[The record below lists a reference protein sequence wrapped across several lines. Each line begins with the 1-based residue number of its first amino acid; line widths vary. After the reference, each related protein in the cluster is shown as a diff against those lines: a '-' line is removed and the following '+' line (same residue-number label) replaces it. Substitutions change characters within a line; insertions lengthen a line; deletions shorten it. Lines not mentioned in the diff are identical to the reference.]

1 MPRTQPSGPSS
12 GHAAKASGRRGLWLL
27 LAGALL
33 LTLGVILWALAPAPV
48 EPVPEV
54 AEWQPPVAPQL
65 PAPALEPAVVVRAQ
79 PSATT
84 AGLRGVIR
92 SSSGAALVAS
102 LRLERD
108 DGEGKETTSTGDGS
122 FAFTQVPPGTW
133 NLFVL
138 AAGHKPGR
146 WSAIVLRPGQALQR
160 DLVLEVEGLALG
172 RVVDERDQPVARAVI
187 TVVGDD
193 SQVFRAG
200 EDGTF
205 AIPAPRD
212 AARQFASLELIAVSP
227 RHAPSPPTQARP
239 GTPITL
245 RVGDGGAVLAR
256 AVLAGGQT
264 VAGAMVSLE
273 PTQVEGPAPSAADA
287 PPPGATRDDNQ
298 PTRFG
303 PLRPGTYALRAEAVG
318 FAPSTVSGVVVRA
331 GATTGPIEVVL
342 SAGATIRG
350 TIVDAS
356 TGVGVRGASI
366 RLLDPGAAL
375 PAPAATSYDG
385 GAFALPNVPAGRVS
399 LRVSAQG
406 YRPELAPVV
415 APGSGEAEVTIRLQ
429 PAADGG
435 KVGFQGIGAT
445 LGRAGA
451 AVVVQALLPDSPAAQ
466 AGVAPGDRI
475 LRVDDRAVDGLG
487 LMQVTELIRGEAG
500 QPVVLEVER
509 DGRSFRVQIVRG
521 QVVLP

>member
-1 MPRTQPSGPSS
+1 MPRTQSS
-12 GHAAKASGRRGLWLL
+12 RPANGRSNGTIGRRGLWLL

-33 LTLGVILWALAPAPV
+33 LTLGVIVWALAPAPS
-48 EPVPEV
+48 EPAPEV
-54 AEWQPPVAPQL
+54 AEWQPPAAA
-65 PAPALEPAVVVRAQ
+65 PAPERAVEPPVVVRAQ
-79 PSATT
+79 PNVTA
-84 AGLRGVIR
+84 AGLRGVVR
-92 SSSGAALVAS
+92 SSTGTPLIAS

-108 DGEGKETTSTGDGS
+108 KGEAREATSAGDGS
-122 FAFTQVPPGTW
+122 FVFAQIPPGTW
-133 NLFVL
+133 SLFVL
-138 AAGHKPGR
+138 APGHKPGR
-146 WSAIVLRPGQALQR
+146 WNAIDLLAGQSLQR

-200 EDGTF
+200 EDGSF

-212 AARQFASLELIAVSP
+212 TARQFSALELIAVSP
-227 RHAPSPPTQARP
+227 RHAPSPPTRALP
-239 GTPITL
+239 GTPTTL
-245 RVGDGGAVLAR
+245 RLGDGGTVLAR

-273 PTQVEGPAPSAADA
+273 PTLVDGPAPSAADA

-318 FAPSTVSGVVVRA
+318 FAPSTVSGLVVRA

-342 SAGATIRG
+342 TAGATIRG
-350 TIVDAS
+350 VVIDAV
-356 TGVGVRGASI
+356 TGFGVRGASI
-366 RLLDPGAAL
+366 RLLDPEATL

-385 GAFALPNVPAGRVS
+385 GAFALPNVPGGRGS

-406 YRPELAPVV
+406 YRAELVPVV
-415 APGSGEAEVTIRLQ
+415 APESGEAEVTIRLQ

-445 LGRAGA
+445 LGRSGA

-475 LRVDDRAVDGLG
+475 LRVDDRAVDSLG

-500 QPVVLEVER
+500 QPVVLEIER
-509 DGRSFRVQIVRG
+509 NGRSFRVQVVRG